1 MSDTQPTAQGTE
13 IALLPPAERALVVLK
28 STETEKQLRELVAR
42 TAPISAP
49 VDAAGREEVHRAAMD
64 HKNARVAIEK
74 AGKAARED
82 ATAFSK
88 AVITEEKRLVAINSA
103 EETRLFELRDT
114 YDTKVRQEKEEADR
128 KERERVAAIRE
139 KIDAI
144 KNLPI
149 DSATDNAETLAATLG
164 DLRAFE
170 ITFEDFAEFQDEAR
184 AARDASIA
192 SLTTMHA
199 AASAREAAEAALA
212 AQREEIERQQRELAE
227 QQAEIARQ
235 RAELEAAKKP
245 AVVAGPNEPEP
256 EVVGTVALDQP
267 RQRAENAAAAYML
280 DNLPPSPLASCAHD
294 YLRSDGVCTECGTQC
309 ALPPDGE
316 PGVTLADV
324 ADAVMPEG
332 VRRVIVG
339 PESMNV
345 EDAAEARPG
354 SIVRLGAGTADDGS
368 QVEIRIAPDAP
379 EEVRTFFDVAG
390 GPDVTVEMVTIPREE
405 YESLLTRVRW
415 LECLEAAGVDNWE
428 GIDEAL
434 RINRERVPA

>member
-1 MSDTQPTAQGTE
+1 MPDIKTDEPGN
-13 IALLPPAERALVVLK
+13 LLVFLPPAERALAVLK
-28 STETEKQLRELVAR
+28 STEAEKHLRELVAR

-103 EETRLFELRDT
+103 EEARLFELRDT

-139 KIDAI
+139 KIAAI
-144 KNLPI
+144 KNLPV
-149 DSATDNAETLAATLG
+149 DSAADNAETLAATLD
-164 DLRAFE
+164 DLRGFE

-199 AASAREAAEAALA
+199 AASARESAEAALA
-212 AQREEIERQQRELAE
+212 AQREEIERAQQELVRQREELE
-227 QQAEIARQ
+227 RQQAA
-235 RAELEAAKKP
+235 LEERMSGVTDEMRGDSKP
-245 AVVAGPNEPEP
+245 AIVAGPNEPEP
-256 EVVGTVALDQP
+256 EVVGTVAAYDPLDPGNWRDGNPPPMDDTLLEFEAERKASLTALDQP
-267 RQRAENAAAAYML
+267 RQHAENAAVAYML
-280 DNLPPSPLASCAHD
+280 DNTPPSPL
-294 YLRSDGVCTECGTQC
+294 TQLER
-309 ALPPDGE
+309 AE
-316 PGVTLADV
+316 ALADEPMSEDERQHHIAGHV
-324 ADAVMPEG
+324 AD
-332 VRRVIVG
+332 
-339 PESMNV
+339 
-345 EDAAEARPG
+345 
-354 SIVRLGAGTADDGS
+354 S
-368 QVEIRIAPDAP
+368 QE
-379 EEVRTFFDVAG
+379 
-390 GPDVTVEMVTIPREE
+390 VEMVTITRDE
-405 YESLLTRVRW
+405 YDSLLTRSRW
-415 LECLEAAGVDNWE
+415 LECLEAAGVDNWD

>member
-1 MSDTQPTAQGTE
+1 MSDNQPTAQATD

-42 TAPISAP
+42 TSPISAP

-88 AVITEEKRLVAINSA
+88 AVIKEEQRLVAITA
-103 EETRLFELRDT
+103 EEETRLFELRDT
-114 YDTKVRQEKEEADR
+114 YDAKVKQEKEEAER

-149 DSATDNAETLAATLG
+149 DSATDNAETLAATLD
-164 DLRAFE
+164 DLRGFE

-184 AARDASIA
+184 AARDASIG
-192 SLTTMHA
+192 SLTTMHTA
-199 AASAREAAEAALA
+199 AAAREAAEAAAREAEAKLA
-212 AQREEIERQQRELAE
+212 EQRAELERQQRELAE

-245 AVVAGPNEPEP
+245 AVVAGPNEPPP
-256 EVVGTVALDQP
+256 EVLD
-267 RQRAENAAAAYML
+267 E
-280 DNLPPSPLASCAHD
+280 CAHD

-309 ALPPDGE
+309 ALPPVGDAIPDAAMEQAVLTGTGAWRIDADASGE
-316 PGVTLADV
+316 PAVEHVDTMSLTALDQPRQRAENAAV
-324 ADAVMPEG
+324 AYILDNTPPSPLPESE
-332 VRRVIVG
+332 RRVIVE
-339 PESMNV
+339 PEF
-345 EDAAEARPG
+345 
-354 SIVRLGAGTADDGS
+354 AG
-368 QVEIRIAPDAP
+368 
-379 EEVRTFFDVAG
+379 FDMAG
-390 GPDVTVEMVTIPREE
+390 GPDVHVEMVTITRDE
-405 YESLLTRVRW
+405 YDSLLTRSRW

>member
-42 TAPISAP
+42 TSPISAP

-88 AVITEEKRLVAINSA
+88 AVIKEESRLVAITA
-103 EETRLFELRDT
+103 EEEARLFELRDT
-114 YDTKVRQEKEEADR
+114 YDAKVRREKEEAER

-139 KIDAI
+139 KIDQI
-144 KNLPI
+144 KNLPVV
-149 DSATDNAETLAATLG
+149 SAADNAETLAATLD

-199 AASAREAAEAALA
+199 ATAAREQAEAALA
-212 AQREEIERQQRELAE
+212 AQRAELERQQRELAE

-256 EVVGTVALDQP
+256 EVVGTVKTAYDPLDPGNWRDGNPAQDAIPAAAMEQAVLTGTGAWRIDADASGEPAVEHVDATSLAALDQP
-267 RQRAENAAAAYML
+267 RQRAESAAVAYML
-280 DNLPPSPLASCAHD
+280 DNIPPSPL
-294 YLRSDGVCTECGTQC
+294 
-309 ALPPDGE
+309 
-316 PGVTLADV
+316 TLADV
-324 ADAVMPEG
+324 ADAAMPED
-332 VRRVIVG
+332 VRRVIVE
-339 PESMNV
+339 PEFAGF
-345 EDAAEARPG
+345 DTAA
-354 SIVRLGAGTADDGS
+354 
-368 QVEIRIAPDAP
+368 
-379 EEVRTFFDVAG
+379 
-390 GPDVTVEMVTIPREE
+390 GPDTTVEMVTIPRDE
-405 YESLLTRVRW
+405 YESLLTRSRW
-415 LECLEAAGVDNWE
+415 LECLEAAGVDNWQ

>member
-114 YDTKVRQEKEEADR
+114 YDAKVRQEKEEADR

-149 DSATDNAETLAATLG
+149 DSATDNAETLAATLD

-199 AASAREAAEAALA
+199 AASAREAAEAAAREAEAKLA
-212 AQREEIERQQRELAE
+212 EQRAELERQQRELAE

-235 RAELEAAKKP
+235 RAELEAAKNP
-245 AVVAGPNEPEP
+245 AVVAGSDVGCLDVGNRHDVKLAQPWTSEHIDVVAGPNEPP
-256 EVVGTVALDQP
+256 PVVLD
-267 RQRAENAAAAYML
+267 E
-280 DNLPPSPLASCAHD
+280 CAHD
-294 YLRSDGVCTECGTQC
+294 FLRADGVCTECRTQC
-309 ALPPDGE
+309 ALPAETDDIPLAAMEQAVLTGTGAWRIDADASGE
-316 PGVTLADV
+316 PAVTLADV

-332 VRRVIVG
+332 VRRVFVG
-339 PESMNV
+339 PE
-345 EDAAEARPG
+345 
-354 SIVRLGAGTADDGS
+354 ADD
-368 QVEIRIAPDAP
+368 EK
-379 EEVRTFFDVAG
+379 
-390 GPDVTVEMVTIPREE
+390 VTITRAE
-405 YESLLTRVRW
+405 YESLLTRSRW

>member
-42 TAPISAP
+42 TSPISAP

-114 YDTKVRQEKEEADR
+114 YDMKVRQEKEEADR

-149 DSATDNAETLAATLG
+149 DSATDNAETLAATLD

-256 EVVGTVALDQP
+256 EVVGTVKPAYDPLDPGNWRDGNAADDTIPHAAMEQAVLTGTGTWRIDADASGEPAVEHVDATSLTALDQP
-267 RQRAENAAAAYML
+267 RQRAGNAAVAYML
-280 DNLPPSPLASCAHD
+280 DNTPPSPL
-294 YLRSDGVCTECGTQC
+294 
-309 ALPPDGE
+309 
-316 PGVTLADV
+316 TLADV
-324 ADAVMPEG
+324 ADAAMPED
-332 VRRVIVG
+332 VRRVFVE
-339 PESMNV
+339 PEFAGFDM
-345 EDAAEARPG
+345 AA
-354 SIVRLGAGTADDGS
+354 
-368 QVEIRIAPDAP
+368 
-379 EEVRTFFDVAG
+379 
-390 GPDVTVEMVTIPREE
+390 GPDTQVEMVTIPREE
-405 YESLLTRVRW
+405 YESLLTRSRW
-415 LECLEAAGVDNWE
+415 LECLEAAGVDNWD

>member
-1 MSDTQPTAQGTE
+1 MSDTETAKPGTD

-28 STETEKQLRELVAR
+28 STEAEKQLRELVAR
-42 TAPISAP
+42 TAPIGAP

-144 KNLPI
+144 KNLPV
-149 DSATDNAETLAATLG
+149 DSAADNAETLGATLD
-164 DLRAFE
+164 DLRSFE

-184 AARDASIA
+184 AARDASIG
-192 SLTTMHA
+192 SLTTMHGHA
-199 AASAREAAEAALA
+199 VAREAAAAAAREAEEKLA
-212 AQREEIERQQRELAE
+212 AQRAELERQQRELAE

-256 EVVGTVALDQP
+256 EVVGTVK
-267 RQRAENAAAAYML
+267 RADDTLLEFEAERKASLNPAYDPFDPGNWRDGNAAVDSYEV
-280 DNLPPSPLASCAHD
+280 DH
-294 YLRSDGVCTECGTQC
+294 GTHIEHR
-309 ALPPDGE
+309 PIYGE
-316 PGVTLADV
+316 PPIG
-324 ADAVMPEG
+324 ADANGEQVAI
-332 VRRVIVG
+332 VIA
-339 PESMNV
+339 S
-345 EDAAEARPG
+345 DAAP
-354 SIVRLGAGTADDGS
+354 
-368 QVEIRIAPDAP
+368 
-379 EEVRTFFDVAG
+379 EVRTFFDVAA
-390 GPDVTVEMVTIPREE
+390 GPDETVEMVTITREE
-405 YESLLTRVRW
+405 YDSLVTRSNW

-434 RINRERVPA
+434 RLNRERVPA

>member
-1 MSDTQPTAQGTE
+1 MSDTQPTAPGTE

-28 STETEKQLRELVAR
+28 STEAEKQLRELVAR
-42 TAPISAP
+42 TAPIGAP

-128 KERERVAAIRE
+128 KERERVRMIRVNL
-139 KIDAI
+139 DQI
-144 KNLPI
+144 KNLPV
-149 DSATDNAETLAATLG
+149 DSAADNAETLGATLD

-184 AARDASIA
+184 AARDAAIA

-199 AASAREAAEAALA
+199 AAVAREQAEAAAREAEAKLA
-212 AQREEIERQQRELAE
+212 AQRAELERQQRELVE

-256 EVVGTVALDQP
+256 EVIGTVKRADDTLLEFEAERKASLNPAYDPLDPGNWRDGNPPPELPNGQRYSETTFRDDGQP
-267 RQRAENAAAAYML
+267 IMLNA
-280 DNLPPSPLASCAHD
+280 DGT
-294 YLRSDGVCTECGTQC
+294 RSVFC
-309 ALPPDGE
+309 
-316 PGVTLADV
+316 DV
-324 ADAVMPEG
+324 DEETGPAVGADANGEQVA
-332 VRRVIVG
+332 IV
-339 PESMNV
+339 
-345 EDAAEARPG
+345 
-354 SIVRLGAGTADDGS
+354 
-368 QVEIRIAPDAP
+368 IAPDAAP
-379 EEVRTFFDVAG
+379 EVRTFFDVAA
-390 GPDVTVEMVTIPREE
+390 GPDETVEMVTITREE
-405 YESLLTRVRW
+405 YDSLVTRSNW
-415 LECLEAAGVDNWE
+415 LECLEAAGVENWE

-434 RINRERVPA
+434 RLNRERVPA

>member
-42 TAPISAP
+42 TSPISAP

-64 HKNARVAIEK
+64 HKNARIAIEK
-74 AGKAARED
+74 AAKAARED

-88 AVITEEKRLVAINSA
+88 SVITEEKRLVAITA
-103 EETRLFELRDT
+103 EEEARLFELRDT
-114 YDTKVRQEKEEADR
+114 YDAKVRQEKEEAER

-139 KIDAI
+139 KIDTI

-149 DSATDNAETLAATLG
+149 ESAADNAETLGATLD
-164 DLRAFE
+164 DLRGFE

-227 QQAEIARQ
+227 QQAAIDRQ
-235 RAELEAAKKP
+235 RAELEAAKAAAAP

-309 ALPPDGE
+309 ALPAETAPEPTSTDLQTEHLKSLGE
-316 PGVTLADV
+316 WYDASTDARVVDSMIEAVRGPRTVV
-324 ADAVMPEG
+324 VEPEADA
-332 VRRVIVG
+332 
-339 PESMNV
+339 
-345 EDAAEARPG
+345 ED
-354 SIVRLGAGTADDGS
+354 
-368 QVEIRIAPDAP
+368 
-379 EEVRTFFDVAG
+379 
-390 GPDVTVEMVTIPREE
+390 MVTIPREE
-405 YESLLTRVRW
+405 YERLLARARW
-415 LECLEAAGVDNWE
+415 LDCLEAAGVDNWQ

-434 RINRERVPA
+434 RINRERELA

>member
-1 MSDTQPTAQGTE
+1 MSDNQPTAQGTD

-28 STETEKQLRELVAR
+28 STETEKQLRELVER
-42 TAPISAP
+42 TSPISAP

-88 AVITEEKRLVAINSA
+88 AVIKEEQRLVAITA
-103 EETRLFELRDT
+103 EEETRLFELRDT
-114 YDTKVRQEKEEADR
+114 YDAKVKQEKEEADR

-164 DLRAFE
+164 DLRGFE

-212 AQREEIERQQRELAE
+212 AQREEIERQQRALAE
-227 QQAEIARQ
+227 QQEEIARQ
-235 RAELEAAKKP
+235 RAELEAQKAAAAP
-245 AVVAGPNEPEP
+245 AVVAGPNEPPP
-256 EVVGTVALDQP
+256 EVVGTVKSAYDPLDP
-267 RQRAENAAAAYML
+267 GNWRDGNAAQDAI
-280 DNLPPSPLASCAHD
+280 PLAAMEQAV
-294 YLRSDGVCTECGTQC
+294 LTGTGTWRID
-309 ALPPDGE
+309 ADASGE
-316 PGVTLADV
+316 PAVTLADV
-324 ADAVMPEG
+324 ADAAMSEE
-332 VRRVIVG
+332 VRRVFVE
-339 PESMNV
+339 PES
-345 EDAAEARPG
+345 
-354 SIVRLGAGTADDGS
+354 GTAEDGS

-379 EEVRTFFDVAG
+379 EEVRTFFDAAAG
-390 GPDVTVEMVTIPREE
+390 PHVEMVTIPREE
-405 YESLLTRVRW
+405 YESLLTRSRW